1 MLRWEIKPGS
11 WRRHWGVAV
20 LSVLANDGL
29 AERPSS
35 GKGLSEVTLGD
46 LGKGPQGRGQS
57 QRTCPEAGLCLD
69 HMGQR
74 GSEGLA

>member
-1 MLRWEIKPGS
+1 MGQAL
-11 WRRHWGVAV
+11 GVAGF
-20 LSVLANDGL
+20 SVLASDGQ

-46 LGKGPQGRGQS
+46 LGKGPQGGGQS
-57 QRTCPEAGLCLD
+57 QHTRPAAGLCLE

-74 GSEGLA
+74 GSEELA